1 MAKPNTDSDT
11 ESDDQMSQPN
21 TASNT
26 APSLADESKREIW
39 DLRWVREPQQDR
51 SALTRAQLLDATEAI
66 LDKDGIDGLTITKVA
81 KEAGCSVGSLYHHFQ
96 DKQTIVYAVLDRLS
110 HEVLL
115 TAEEGLKLSR
125 WEGVS
130 LMGVLEGYMRY
141 SLKRAKRLPGVSQA
155 QRVLALQD
163 PAIEA
168 RMTESYAQVRSMI
181 LQLLKPRLGE
191 INHPTP
197 TLAIKVV
204 LSTLRAAL
212 NQRSQSYVPGARPA
226 DPKQSDESFI
236 QEMLRMSA
244 AYLGISFPC
253 SEQA

>member
-1 MAKPNTDSDT
+1 
-11 ESDDQMSQPN
+11 MSQPS

-191 INHPTP
+191 INHPIP

-244 AYLGISFPC
+244 AYLGISFPGND
-253 SEQA
+253 QA

>member
-1 MAKPNTDSDT
+1 
-11 ESDDQMSQPN
+11 MSHSQI
-21 TASNT
+21 AGS
-26 APSLADESKREIW
+26 APQSLADDSKREIW

-51 SALTRAQLLDATEAI
+51 SARTRSQLLDATEAI
-66 LDKDGIDGLTITKVA
+66 LDKEGIDGLTITKVA
-81 KEAGCSVGSLYHHFQ
+81 REAGCSVGSLYHHFQ

-115 TAEEGLKLSR
+115 TAEEGLELSR
-125 WEGVS
+125 WEGVP

-141 SLKRAKRLPGVSQA
+141 SLKRAKRLPGVNQA

-168 RMTESYAQVRSMI
+168 RMTESYDKIRSMI
-181 LQLLKPRLGE
+181 LQLLKPRLTE
-191 INHPTP
+191 INHPNP

-212 NQRSQSYVPGARPA
+212 NQRSQSYVRGARAA
-226 DPKQSDESFI
+226 DPKQSDESFV

-244 AYLGISFPC
+244 AYLGIEDS
-253 SEQA
+253 

>member
-1 MAKPNTDSDT
+1 MGQAQTNT
-11 ESDDQMSQPN
+11 Q
-21 TASNT
+21 SN
-26 APSLADESKREIW
+26 APSNRSLADDSKSDIW

-51 SALTRAQLLDATEAI
+51 SARTRTQLLDATETI

-96 DKQTIVYAVLDRLS
+96 DKQTIIYAVLDRMS

-115 TAEEGLKLSR
+115 TAEEGLELSR
-125 WEGVS
+125 WKGVS

-168 RMTESYAQVRSMI
+168 RMTESYDKIRAMI
-181 LQLLKPRLGE
+181 LQLLKPRLTE
-191 INHPTP
+191 INHPNP

-204 LSTLRAAL
+204 LSMLRAAL
-212 NQRSQSYVPGARPA
+212 NQRSQSYVPGARPV
-226 DPKQSDESFI
+226 DPKQSDESFV

-244 AYLGISFPC
+244 SYLGITDY
-253 SEQA
+253 

>member
-1 MAKPNTDSDT
+1 
-11 ESDDQMSQPN
+11 MSQPN

-191 INHPTP
+191 INHPNP

>member
-1 MAKPNTDSDT
+1 MN
-11 ESDDQMSQPN
+11 QPQTAGN
-21 TASNT
+21 SASN
-26 APSLADESKREIW
+26 LADDSKRDIW

-51 SALTRAQLLDATEAI
+51 SARTRAQLLDATETI
-66 LDKDGIDGLTITKVA
+66 LDKEGIDGLTITKVA

-96 DKQTIVYAVLDRLS
+96 DKQTIVYAVLDRLTD
-110 HEVLL
+110 EVLL
-115 TAEEGLKLSR
+115 TAEEGLELSR

-130 LMGVLEGYMRY
+130 LMGILEGYMRY

-163 PAIEA
+163 PAIET
-168 RMTESYAQVRSMI
+168 RMTETFEKIRAMI

-191 INHPTP
+191 INHPNP
-197 TLAIKVV
+197 SLAIKIV
-204 LSTLRAAL
+204 LSTLHAAL
-212 NQRSQSYVPGARPA
+212 NQRSQSYVRGARGA

-244 AYLGISFPC
+244 AYLGIEES
-253 SEQA
+253 

>member
-1 MAKPNTDSDT
+1 
-11 ESDDQMSQPN
+11 MSQPQ
-21 TASNT
+21 TASESASN
-26 APSLADESKREIW
+26 LADDSKRDIW

-51 SALTRAQLLDATEAI
+51 SARTRAQLLDATETI
-66 LDKDGIDGLTITKVA
+66 LDKEGIDGLTITKVA

-96 DKQTIVYAVLDRLS
+96 DKQTIVYAVLDRLTD
-110 HEVLL
+110 EVLL
-115 TAEEGLKLSR
+115 TAEEGLELSR

-163 PAIEA
+163 PAIET
-168 RMTESYAQVRSMI
+168 RMTETFEKIRAMI

-191 INHPTP
+191 INHPNP
-197 TLAIKVV
+197 SLAIRMV

-212 NQRSQSYVPGARPA
+212 NQRSQSYVRGARGA

-244 AYLGISFPC
+244 AYLGIEES
-253 SEQA
+253 

>member
-1 MAKPNTDSDT
+1 
-11 ESDDQMSQPN
+11 MSQTD
-21 TASNT
+21 TARSAST
-26 APSLADESKREIW
+26 SLAEASKREIW

-51 SALTRAQLLDATEAI
+51 SARTRAQLLDATETI
-66 LDKDGIDGLTITKVA
+66 LDKEGIDGLTITKVA

-96 DKQTIVYAVLDRLS
+96 DKQTIVYAVLDRVS

-115 TAEEGLKLSR
+115 TAEEGLELGR

-168 RMTESYAQVRSMI
+168 RMTESYDKVRAMI

-191 INHPTP
+191 INHPNP
-197 TLAIKVV
+197 GLAIKVV

-212 NQRSQSYVPGARPA
+212 NQRSQSYVRGARPA
-226 DPKQSDESFI
+226 DPKQSDESFV

-244 AYLGISFPC
+244 AYLGIDQPG
-253 SEQA
+253 

>member
-1 MAKPNTDSDT
+1 MPKPAAKPNADSN
-11 ESDDQMSQPN
+11 SDDDAEMSHSQTGR
-21 TASNT
+21 TASQSPT
-26 APSLADESKREIW
+26 DESKQEIW

-51 SALTRAQLLDATEAI
+51 SARTRSQLLDATEAI
-66 LDKDGIDGLTITKVA
+66 LDKEGIDGLTITKVA
-81 KEAGCSVGSLYHHFQ
+81 REAGCSVGSLYHHFQ
-96 DKQTIVYAVLDRLS
+96 DKQTIVYAVLDRVS

-115 TAEEGLKLSR
+115 TAEEGLELSR

-168 RMTESYAQVRSMI
+168 RMTESYEKVRAMI

-191 INHPTP
+191 INHPNP

-204 LSTLRAAL
+204 LSMLRASL
-212 NQRSQSYVPGARPA
+212 NQRSQSYVRGARPA
-226 DPKQSDESFI
+226 DPKQSDESFV

-244 AYLGISFPC
+244 AYLGID
-253 SEQA
+253 QT

>member
-1 MAKPNTDSDT
+1 
-11 ESDDQMSQPN
+11 MSHSE
-21 TASNT
+21 TASSASQN
-26 APSLADESKREIW
+26 LADESKRDIW

-51 SALTRAQLLDATEAI
+51 SARTRSQLLDATETI
-66 LDKDGIDGLTITKVA
+66 LDKEGIDGLTITKVA

-96 DKQTIVYAVLDRLS
+96 DKQTIVYAVLDRVS

-115 TAEEGLKLSR
+115 TAEEGLELSR

-168 RMTESYAQVRSMI
+168 RMTETYDRIRSMI

-191 INHPTP
+191 INHPNP

-204 LSTLRAAL
+204 LSMLRASL
-212 NQRSQSYVPGARPA
+212 NQRSQSYVRGARPA
-226 DPKQSDESFI
+226 EPKQSDESFV

-244 AYLGISFPC
+244 AYLGI
-253 SEQA
+253 QAS

>member
-1 MAKPNTDSDT
+1 
-11 ESDDQMSQPN
+11 MSHSH
-21 TASNT
+21 TAH
-26 APSLADESKREIW
+26 APTRKLTDESKQEIW

-51 SALTRAQLLDATEAI
+51 SARTRAQLLDATEAI
-66 LDKDGIDGLTITKVA
+66 LDMEGIDGLTITKVA
-81 KEAGCSVGSLYHHFQ
+81 REAGCSVGSLYHHFQ

-115 TAEEGLKLSR
+115 TAEEGLELSR

-141 SLKRAKRLPGVSQA
+141 SLKVAKRLPGVSQA

-168 RMTESYAQVRSMI
+168 RMTESYERVRAMI
-181 LQLLKPRLGE
+181 LKLLTPRLGE
-191 INHPTP
+191 INHPNP
-197 TLAIKVV
+197 TLAIRVV
-204 LSTLRAAL
+204 LSMLRASL
-212 NQRSQSYVPGARPA
+212 NQRSQSYVRGARPL
-226 DPKQSDESFI
+226 DPKQSDESFV

-244 AYLGISFPC
+244 AYLGI
-253 SEQA
+253 EET

>member
-1 MAKPNTDSDT
+1 
-11 ESDDQMSQPN
+11 MSQPN
-21 TASNT
+21 TASTT

-191 INHPTP
+191 INHPNP

-244 AYLGISFPC
+244 AYLGISFPG

>member
-1 MAKPNTDSDT
+1 
-11 ESDDQMSQPN
+11 MSQPN

-191 INHPTP
+191 INHPNP

-244 AYLGISFPC
+244 AYLGISFPG

>member
-1 MAKPNTDSDT
+1 MSHS
-11 ESDDQMSQPN
+11 ESASSHSQ
-21 TASNT
+21 
-26 APSLADESKREIW
+26 SLAEESKRDIW

-51 SALTRAQLLDATEAI
+51 SARTRSQLLDATEAI
-66 LDKDGIDGLTITKVA
+66 LDKEGIDGLTITKVA

-96 DKQTIVYAVLDRLS
+96 DKQTIVYAVLDRVS
-110 HEVLL
+110 HEALL
-115 TAEEGLKLSR
+115 TAEEGLELSR

-168 RMTESYAQVRSMI
+168 RMTQSYDKIRSMI

-191 INHPTP
+191 INHPNP
-197 TLAIKVV
+197 ALAIKVV
-204 LSTLRAAL
+204 LSTLRASL
-212 NQRSQSYVPGARPA
+212 NQRSQSYVRGARPA
-226 DPKQSDESFI
+226 EPKQSDESFV
-236 QEMLRMSA
+236 QEMLRMSS
-244 AYLGISFPC
+244 AYLGIEEP
-253 SEQA
+253 

>member
-1 MAKPNTDSDT
+1 
-11 ESDDQMSQPN
+11 MSQPN
-21 TASNT
+21 TASTT

-155 QRVLALQD
+155 QRVLALLD

-191 INHPTP
+191 INHPNP

-244 AYLGISFPC
+244 AYLGISFPG